1 VPKRLAAA
9 DELDDFQLVA
19 IAKASLGPLLAGHD
33 AAVQF
38 DRNPIGFHAQLL
50 KQSREGQRRAEFARL
65 SVDLYLHS
73 QGLSPFPDK

>member
-38 DRNPIGFHAQLL
+38 DRNPVGFHAQLL
-50 KQSREGQRRAEFARL
+50 KQSRE
-65 SVDLYLHS
+65 
-73 QGLSPFPDK
+73 